1 MAPKPAVQ
9 QKQQELLK
17 QAEQKIFVPK
27 EPPPEFEFVADPPS
41 ISALDLDIVKLTAQF
56 AARNGRAFLT
66 NLMNREQRNFQ
77 FDFLRPQHSL
87 FLYFIVLLKQYTK
100 VLLPSKDVMGRLK
113 EETESKTKILEQVK
127 YRSEWIRYQ
136 ELQRAKEEEALERE
150 RVAYAQIDWHDF
162 VVVETVDYQ
171 PHEPG
176 NFPPP
181 TTPDD
186 VGARVIMQ
194 ERIEDGQETEMM
206 VESEPEDDDDDAA
219 GDDEPEDEGL
229 AHMEDLTI
237 DKGKDNNQVQD
248 MEEDSS
254 TSEEEDEEPSR
265 PVRPVSRQ
273 YGKQPKTPGGAAM
286 AQPLPMPPSADKVV
300 VKKGY
305 DPKQAHK
312 KPPSGPADEFLISP
326 ITGESIP
333 ASKVQEHM
341 RIGLLDPRW
350 VEQRDKFIQEKI
362 NQDTVYAPG
371 RFYESEI
378 RHFNECFQVLP
389 LRLA

>member
-1 MAPKPAVQ
+1 MDPNSKREFGKMSSVIPSLISSIPVIHTTRTINTESRKSAMGKVTALISAISLIMFIILGPEVGQVAPKPAVQ

-27 EPPPEFEFVADPPS
+27 EAPPEFEFVADPPS

-113 EETESKTKILEQVK
+113 DETESKTKILEQVK

-136 ELQRAKEEEALERE
+136 EQQRAKEEEALERE

-206 VESEPEDDDDDAA
+206 VESEPEDDDDDA
-219 GDDEPEDEGL
+219 GEDEPEEEGL
-229 AHMEDLTI
+229 AHMQDLTI

-248 MEEDSS
+248 MEEESS
-254 TSEEEDEEPSR
+254 TSEEEDDEPSR
-265 PVRPVSRQ
+265 PIRPASRQ
-273 YGKQPKTPGGAAM
+273 YGRQPKPPGSAPM
-286 AQPLPMPPSADKVV
+286 SQPLPMPPSADKVV

-305 DPKQAHK
+305 DPKQGLFYL
-312 KPPSGPADEFLISP
+312 SVLVI
-326 ITGESIP
+326 ITS
-333 ASKVQEHM
+333 
-341 RIGLLDPRW
+341 
-350 VEQRDKFIQEKI
+350 
-362 NQDTVYAPG
+362 T
-371 RFYESEI
+371 
-378 RHFNECFQVLP
+378 
-389 LRLA
+389 